1 MVLQAPAHHAPP
13 HVQAFQRGIQAA
25 QQRPGADALVLGAG
39 GGLLSLLAA
48 QAGCGSV
55 TAVERSRMLFRM
67 AKQCLEANAGGEHAE
82 VAARVR
88 LVDRRL
94 QSVGVE
100 GEAAPPDVLMATQ
113 QQARLAATGAVPQE
127 LLGGVDAGVLLPRRA
142 RAPAAGGAAAATA
155 AASWSC
161 DCSWQAPATSSR
173 AGHVMEGS
181 ALPLRHPPA
190 ATPSFRAPCGPS
202 VPLRCAAGWAGSQGV
217 GGKEEAAPSVQGS
230 PGWC

>member
-1 MVLQAPAHHAPP
+1 MVLQAPARHAPP
-13 HVQAFQRGIQAA
+13 HVQVFQRGIQAAA

-39 GGLLSLLAA
+39 GGLLALLAA

-100 GEAAPPDVLMATQ
+100 GEAAPPDVLMAAQ

-127 LLGGVDAGVLLPRRA
+127 LLGGVDDGVLLPRRA
-142 RAPAAGGAAAATA
+142 SLLVTDLLDHSVLGMGLLPALDYAAERLLAPGALVVPQRVQV
-155 AASWSC
+155 SWLG
-161 DCSWQAPATSSR
+161 W
-173 AGHVMEGS
+173 
-181 ALPLRHPPA
+181 LPRVLRMP
-190 ATPSFRAPCGPS
+190 R
-202 VPLRCAAGWAGSQGV
+202 VLL
-217 GGKEEAAPSVQGS
+217 
-230 PGWC
+230 

>member
-142 RAPAAGGAAAATA
+142 SLLVTDLLDHSVLGMGLLPALDYAAERLLAPGALVVPQRVQVSWLGWLVKGAEGAAMICCCFAT
-155 AASWSC
+155 C
-161 DCSWQAPATSSR
+161 VGATEC
-173 AGHVMEGS
+173 H
-181 ALPLRHPPA
+181 
-190 ATPSFRAPCGPS
+190 
-202 VPLRCAAGWAGSQGV
+202 
-217 GGKEEAAPSVQGS
+217 
-230 PGWC
+230 